1 MYVSSNDRN
10 YTPKHNQDIQFT
22 LWRANFDT
30 SVTGTV
36 VYTNEDDDYIQG
48 TEFSSTKF
56 NVGEKIRGESLVVLT
71 GAPGETLTVN
81 DLLSFG
87 SNTGQIRKVIDTTTF
102 KADVKGTLP
111 SGSTITFTR
120 GSVTYSGV
128 VDTHTPNTSSGL
140 IQYSSPI
147 TGDVIANNSTGDLAS
162 NTFYRGQISNA
173 TFRSTSI
180 SNFKYNVLVPKISFA
195 RYLDT
200 SVTWTART
208 TPSDSDIMSSTST
221 PIEPFENNEY
231 LDTEKQVVTKSASS
245 AKTLRIDGNMS
256 TGTNR
261 LSPVI
266 DIGRSRSVIL
276 INNLINNDNSNE
288 ILNFG
293 NSTTKYISKK
303 IVLADGQEAEDIK
316 VLVSGY
322 RPPNTEI
329 DVYARF
335 QNGQDL
341 DDFRDKHYTKLNLV
355 ETQASNTVSSIVN
368 KDDFIELEYEIPSSN
383 NSSLGAFKN
392 PNNNDILRY
401 NNSSGANFDTFKYFS
416 LKIVLRSSSSNIVPR
431 VKDLRAI
438 ALQI

>member
-147 TGDVIANNSTGDLAS
+147 TGDVIANNSTRDFAY
-162 NTFYRGQISNA
+162 NTF
-173 TFRSTSI
+173 
-180 SNFKYNVLVPKISFA
+180 
-195 RYLDT
+195 
-200 SVTWTART
+200 
-208 TPSDSDIMSSTST
+208 
-221 PIEPFENNEY
+221 
-231 LDTEKQVVTKSASS
+231 
-245 AKTLRIDGNMS
+245 
-256 TGTNR
+256 
-261 LSPVI
+261 
-266 DIGRSRSVIL
+266 
-276 INNLINNDNSNE
+276 
-288 ILNFG
+288 
-293 NSTTKYISKK
+293 
-303 IVLADGQEAEDIK
+303 
-316 VLVSGY
+316 
-322 RPPNTEI
+322 
-329 DVYARF
+329 
-335 QNGQDL
+335 
-341 DDFRDKHYTKLNLV
+341 
-355 ETQASNTVSSIVN
+355 
-368 KDDFIELEYEIPSSN
+368 
-383 NSSLGAFKN
+383 
-392 PNNNDILRY
+392 
-401 NNSSGANFDTFKYFS
+401 
-416 LKIVLRSSSSNIVPR
+416 
-431 VKDLRAI
+431 
-438 ALQI
+438 